1 MVKNPKVSILIV
13 SYNTKDI
20 LKECLS
26 SIKKSLKINYEVIV
40 VDNNSKDG
48 TVEYLKKNTSKNIR
62 VLYNKSNFGFAKANN
77 QAAKIAKS
85 DYLLLLNSDTI
96 MNEDCVSDLLAVMEK
111 DDSISA
117 STCML
122 KNKNGTIQSSG
133 GSFPLPFP
141 LLVWML
147 GLTSVFPDTSVHPP
161 ASKYENSKKI
171 DWITGAFF
179 LVRRD
184 LYSKLSGFSED
195 YFMYVE
201 ELDFCYRASLAG
213 YRSYYYSE
221 KSITHLGGSSSTT
234 SQFALESELLNTMLF
249 YKKNLNG
256 QFGLAKAIII
266 LGVMCRMAG
275 FAILGKGDRY
285 EIYSKILPKV
295 WSYSR

>member
-20 LKECLS
+20 LKECLD
-26 SIKKSLKINYEVIV
+26 SIKNSLKLPYEIII

-48 TVEYLKKNTSKNIR
+48 TVDYLKKNPVKNIR
-62 VLYNKSNFGFAKANN
+62 VVFNKNNKGFAKANN
-77 QAAKIAKS
+77 QAASLAKS

-96 MNEDCVSDLLAVMEK
+96 MQEDPVSDLIEVMEK

-117 STCML
+117 SSCKL
-122 KNKNGTIQSSG
+122 KNKDGTIQPTG

-141 LLVWML
+141 LSVWML
-147 GLTSVFPDTSVHPP
+147 GLSRFYPKSSVHPP
-161 ASKYENSKKI
+161 VEEYHDSKKL

-184 LYSKLSGFSED
+184 LYKKLGGLSED

-213 YRSYYYSE
+213 YRCYYSAD
-221 KSITHLGGSSSTT
+221 KSIVHLGGSSS
-234 SQFALESELLNTMLF
+234 SGSRFALESELLNTLLF

-256 QFGLAKAIII
+256 RISIAWMTIL
-266 LGVMCRMAG
+266 LGVVCRVIG

-285 EIYSKILPKV
+285 EIYSKILPKI